1 MSKNLFPVTMLILL
15 IFIFSQAAFNR
26 SIFVVA
32 ASQPSS
38 LKIYV
43 GPPSILAD
51 NNFYDAI
58 FVQLQ
63 DSEGLPCRARQDT
76 IIRLSSSQT
85 NIGSVDPEIT
95 VPAGLTY
102 AVAQFNSTYTPGST
116 TITAAASGYMTVQAS
131 ITTVGPVPSKLAVYS
146 FPPAVPADGGSYPA
160 IIVQL
165 QDPNGIP
172 AKAPIGDVNV
182 TLSSSNT
189 VAGTVDPLVVI
200 KGGTTYAVATFNTTT
215 TPASAVIT
223 AQSSGYS
230 SGQAT
235 ITTQQIGGQ
244 PTNLMVYVGPPT
256 VPADGVT
263 YDQVAVQL
271 QDSSGRL
278 AQASSDVAV
287 TLSSSNTAVGTVEP
301 NITINYTEVYAVA
314 EFYSTYSSGT
324 TIITAA
330 ATNYTSSQGSL
341 TTVGPVPSK
350 LAVYCVPSSLPADGQ
365 VYDAIVVQLQDS
377 EGNPAKDPVGNITVY
392 LFSSV
397 PEAGNVSSTVVIP
410 LGKTYSTGSFFSTY
424 TPNSTTVTAQTSGYD
439 PGQATLTTYLIDQ
452 YTLNVSVTAQPATIN
467 STEQTT
473 VTAYVTYDGTS
484 PTLGATVNFT
494 SDNGGT
500 FSAAT
505 DETNGY
511 YTSVFTAP
519 TVTAQTV
526 CTITANASKPGYN
539 TGQGNVQVTV
549 NSTVQTGSI
558 LLQIEED
565 NGNPVSDAS
574 VTSTSQPSGISPLN
588 GIANEGGYMEFNNV
602 LEGSYTMQIT
612 KSGYYTKNETIS
624 VTAGQTTVQTITLL
638 NTPSPWPSTPIVI
651 AIIAAVIIAVAIIA
665 LVLRKYKISFSRE
678 APSQEAGQK
687 G

>member
-1 MSKNLFPVTMLILL
+1 MSKKLFSITMLILL
-15 IFIFSQAAFNR
+15 IFICSQATLSRN
-26 SIFVVA
+26 IFVVW
-32 ASQPSS
+32 ASQPSN

-51 NNFYDAI
+51 NNVYDAI

-63 DSEGLPCRARQDT
+63 DSEGLPCRSRQDT
-76 IIRLSSSQT
+76 IIHLSSSQT

-95 VPAGLTY
+95 VPAGSTY

-189 VAGTVDPLVVI
+189 VAGTVDPFVVI
-200 KGGTTYAVATFNTTT
+200 EGGTTYAVATFNTTN

-271 QDSSGRL
+271 QDSSGTL

-301 NITINYTEVYAVA
+301 NITINYTQVYALA

-365 VYDAIVVQLQDS
+365 AYDAIVVQLQDS
-377 EGNPAKDPVGNITVY
+377 GGNPAKDPVGNITVY

-397 PEAGNVSSTVVIP
+397 PEAGNISSTVVIP

-424 TPNSTTVTAQTSGYD
+424 TPNSTTITAQTSGYD
-439 PGQATLTTYLIDQ
+439 PGQAALTTYLIDQ
-452 YTLNVSVTAQPATIN
+452 YTLNVSVTAQPTTIN

-473 VTAYVTYDGTS
+473 VTAYVTYNGTS

-500 FSAAT
+500 FSATT

-526 CTITANASKPGYN
+526 CTITANASKAGYN

-558 LLQIEED
+558 LLNIEED

-574 VTSTSQPSGISPLN
+574 VTSTSQPSGVSPLTD
-588 GIANEGGYMEFNNV
+588 IANEGGYVEFNNV
-602 LEGSYTMQIT
+602 LEGSYTVQIT

-638 NTPSPWPSTPIVI
+638 NTPSHWPSTPIVI

-665 LVLRKYKISFSRE
+665 LALRKYKISFSRE
-678 APSQEAGQK
+678 APSQEADQK